1 MFVPH
6 IPNLL
11 LSCTLLSMSRFI
23 KFSKSM
29 SIRLWLWALL
39 CAKMVHMA
47 SATWI
52 LYWDFFTVTITVI
65 AIVMIIMM
73 IKYMPHAHFKVH
85 KAPEANLCVCII
97 STVSCWEI
105 TEICQH
111 LQKLLSR
118 RQNNWNFVISK
129 IPVGRCRGKKKKLR
143 MPLCCWEEA
152 PLS

>member
-85 KAPEANLCVCII
+85 KAPEANLCVWII

-118 RQNNWNFVISK
+118 RQNSWKFVISK
-129 IPVGRCRGKKKKLR
+129 IPVGRCRGKKKKPR

>member
-1 MFVPH
+1 MYVLH
-6 IPNLL
+6 IPNLPF
-11 LSCTLLSMSRFI
+11 SYTLPSELVYQIFM
-23 KFSKSM
+23 KHEYNG
-29 SIRLWLWALL
+29 LCLWALL
-39 CAKMVHMA
+39 WAKMVHMA
-47 SATWI
+47 SETWI
-52 LYWDFFTVTITVI
+52 LVLRFLHSKIMTIITMVTVI
-65 AIVMIIMM
+65 
-73 IKYMPHAHFKVH
+73 KYIPHAHFRVC
-85 KAPEANLCVCII
+85 KAPEAFPSLCII

-118 RQNNWNFVISK
+118 RQNGWNFVISK